1 MHNSVVPTSVFA
13 MFKAGIGPSSSHTTG
28 PMVAARRFVDSL
40 QEQDQ
45 LALVTRVQAK
55 LFGSLGATGWG
66 HGSEKATLL
75 GLSGFEPE
83 SVDTD
88 WAPSHSRDVRSSGQ
102 LILMQAYPELAHPVK
117 FSYDAD
123 LVMDGRKF
131 LPFHPNAM
139 KLKAWHGRT
148 LLRESIYYSVG
159 GGFVVED
166 DGSGNP
172 PLPFDDP
179 TCTPYNYRT
188 ADDLVALCNA
198 NQMTIPE
205 IVWHNE
211 CALASEDAVREGVL
225 GIWQIMRQCQESGIK
240 HTGILP
246 GGLSVRRRAPRLYAR
261 LRSEAGQLRSQSD
274 PLAAM
279 DWVTLW
285 ALAVN
290 EENAA
295 GGRVVTAPTNGAA
308 GVLPAVLRYATTF
321 MPGVG
326 DQQII
331 DFLLTASA
339 IGGIFKATASI
350 SGAEVGCQGEIGS
363 ASAMAAAGLAQL
375 LGGTAQQVTNAAEIA
390 LEHHLGLTCD
400 PVRGLVQVPCI
411 ERNAMGAIKAINAAR
426 MALAGDGQQF
436 VSLDECARTMMATG
450 IDMASKYK
458 ETAEGGL
465 AVNIVAC

>member
-1 MHNSVVPTSVFA
+1 

-28 PMVAARRFVDSL
+28 PMVAARRFVDT
-40 QEQDQ
+40 
-45 LALVTRVQAK
+45 LASEGLLAEVSRVQVK

-66 HGSEKATLL
+66 HGTEKATLL
-75 GLSGFEPE
+75 GLSGYRPE
-83 SVDTD
+83 TVDTE
-88 WAPSHSRDVRSSGQ
+88 WAPSHSREVRTSGQ
-102 LILMQAYPELAHPVK
+102 LLLLQAEPELTHPIP
-117 FSYDAD
+117 FDYDAD
-123 LVMDGRKF
+123 LIMDGTTF

-139 KLKAWHGRT
+139 TITAWQGSAIVQ
-148 LLRESIYYSVG
+148 ESTYYSVG

-166 DGSGNP
+166 DGTGNP
-172 PLPFDDP
+172 PMPFEDHSR
-179 TCTPYNYRT
+179 TPYNYRT
-188 ADDLVALCNA
+188 ADDLITLCND
-198 NQMTIPE
+198 NQLTIPE
-205 IVWHNE
+205 IVWNNE
-211 CALASEDAVREGVL
+211 CALVDEETARRDLLE
-225 GIWQIMRQCQESGIK
+225 IWHVMKQCQESGIQ

-246 GGLSVRRRAPRLYAR
+246 GGLSVRRRAARLYQR
-261 LRSEAGQLRSQSD
+261 LRSEAGQFRSQSD

-308 GVLPAVLRYATTF
+308 GVVPAVLRYAVSY
-321 MPGVG
+321 MGIS
-326 DQQII
+326 DQQIL

-339 IGGIFKATASI
+339 IGGIFKETASI
-350 SGAEVGCQGEIGS
+350 SGAEVGCQGEVGS

-375 LGGTAQQVTNAAEIA
+375 LGGTAQQVCNAAEIA

-426 MALAGDGQQF
+426 LALAGDGQQF

-450 IDMASKYK
+450 IDMASKS
-458 ETAEGGL
+458 
-465 AVNIVAC
+465 IPVANRRRRLSRQYRRLLGRLSQ